1 MNARDEIVDA
11 MEGRRAELPPPAVFT
26 STATVSQ
33 MDSSGCSW
41 PEANFDPQKLV
52 GLSLEMNRSFGFGSV
67 RLPFSIA
74 VEAKVHGCEVA
85 EGKKDTPPM
94 VLSSPYAGKGAL
106 SDVPDL
112 MPVDEFLSSGWVAS
126 VLQAAELMNKHEEVF
141 KTVSIDGPFS
151 VAEFLAGAE
160 NMIMGLLMEPALV
173 DKWIFAMVPYQEA
186 YASRVTELCDNV
198 MVIEEADT
206 SILPPEYFDQVI
218 GSKLPGVILKA
229 MKSSFCSL
237 HSCGDTIAVVD
248 ELSNLGED
256 LISCEASESP
266 RAYTERIHRKCKVLG
281 SVNPIR
287 VLMQG
292 TPLDVLEAAAHSVE
306 AGFDLIG
313 PECGVSPLTSDENL
327 MMLSHY
333 RERLR

>member
-1 MNARDEIVDA
+1 MNTRDEIIDA
-11 MEGRRAELPPPAVFT
+11 MEGRRSELPPPAVFT

-41 PEANFDPQKLV
+41 PEANFDPQKMV
-52 GLSLEMNRSFGFGSV
+52 GLSLEMHRRFGFASV
-67 RLPFSIA
+67 RLPFSIC
-74 VEAKVHGCEVA
+74 VEAKVHGCELG
-85 EGKKDTPPM
+85 EGKKDTPPSIM
-94 VLSSPYAGKGAL
+94 SSPYAGKGAL
-106 SDVPDL
+106 QEVPDL

-126 VLQAAELMNKHEEVF
+126 VLEAASLLQKHDEVF

-173 DKWIFAMVPYQEA
+173 DRWISSMIPYQEA

-206 SILPPEYFDQVI
+206 SILPPEYFEEVI
-218 GSKLPGVILKA
+218 GSKLPSVINRA

-237 HSCGDTIAVVD
+237 HSCGDTISVVD
-248 ELSNLGED
+248 QLSALGED
-256 LISCEASESP
+256 LISCEASEAP
-266 RAYTERIHRKCKVLG
+266 RAYTERIHTKCRVLG
-281 SVNPIR
+281 SVNPVRI
-287 VLMQG
+287 LMQG
-292 TPLDVLEAAAHSVE
+292 KPLDVLEAAARSVE

-327 MMLSHY
+327 LMLANY
-333 RERLR
+333 RDKLR